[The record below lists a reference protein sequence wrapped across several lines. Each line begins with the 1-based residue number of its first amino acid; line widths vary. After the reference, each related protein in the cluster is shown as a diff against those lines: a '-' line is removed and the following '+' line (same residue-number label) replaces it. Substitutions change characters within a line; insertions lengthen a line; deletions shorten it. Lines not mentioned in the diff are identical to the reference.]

1 MLIAYLSLKSTLM
14 KINKMHMSISITFP
28 KPIIERDDGQNINS
42 CVATHSE
49 KTRVA

>member
-1 MLIAYLSLKSTLM
+1 MTYYTVQTSV
-14 KINKMHMSISITFP
+14 NITFL
-28 KPIIERDDGQNINS
+28 KPIIERDDGQIINP